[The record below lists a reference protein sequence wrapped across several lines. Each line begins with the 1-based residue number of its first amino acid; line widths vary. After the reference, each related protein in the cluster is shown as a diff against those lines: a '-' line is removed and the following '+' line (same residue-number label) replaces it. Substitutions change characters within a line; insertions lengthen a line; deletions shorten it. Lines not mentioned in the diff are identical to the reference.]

1 MSTWTSQIGFP
12 MISAELVE
20 TTDTVRIKVRQQK
33 FCANGDDSSTQQWF
47 VPISVIS
54 QSNPDKATCYLLE
67 GKEGEILV
75 EGAKPGDWIKVNP
88 GLIGER
94 KTSVA
99 RYSLYSSSYPRFC
112 RYLI

>member
-12 MISAELVE
+12 MITTDLVE
-20 TTDTVRIKVRQQK
+20 TTDEVRIKVRQQK
-33 FCANGDDSSTQQWF
+33 FCANGDDSSTQSWF

-54 QSNPDKATCYLLE
+54 QSNPDNPTCYLLE

-88 GLIGER
+88 GLIGE
-94 KTSVA
+94 
-99 RYSLYSSSYPRFC
+99 
-112 RYLI
+112 